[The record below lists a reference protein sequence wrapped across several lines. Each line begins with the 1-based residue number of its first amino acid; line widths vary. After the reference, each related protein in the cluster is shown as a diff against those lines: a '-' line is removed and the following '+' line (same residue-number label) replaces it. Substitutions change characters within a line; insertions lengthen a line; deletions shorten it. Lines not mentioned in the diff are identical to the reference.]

1 MPVHIKFNKKINQN
15 TQNCFAFFIQE
26 RFESL
31 QLKNFFNQHELLK
44 IEQIIKKK
52 NKEKNILYFEI
63 DLKKSL
69 ILIKVKKIHFMKTL
83 ELNFLIL

>member
-31 QLKNFFNQHELLK
+31 QLKKFFNQQELLK

-52 NKEKNILYFEI
+52 
-63 DLKKSL
+63 
-69 ILIKVKKIHFMKTL
+69 
-83 ELNFLIL
+83 